1 MTNYFV
7 LNKFL
12 NRQNAFD
19 LEQSTDR
26 NFLLESVKYM
36 NVLQIFLT
44 VHLHKMCIHICV
56 VGCLHTFLC
65 ACVCMYVY
73 VCLIVSVC
81 EYLFTCI
88 FICLCIDENQLR
100 TKRKQ
105 DLKCISTRTWL
116 YQLKGMSWVS
126 ALKKQWFDGTT
137 HDYKYSWKYLLYIPM
152 KNTPDKWPFTSTMN
166 AKL

>member
-1 MTNYFV
+1 
-7 LNKFL
+7 
-12 NRQNAFD
+12 
-19 LEQSTDR
+19 
-26 NFLLESVKYM
+26 
-36 NVLQIFLT
+36 
-44 VHLHKMCIHICV
+44 MCIHICV

-126 ALKKQWFDGTT
+126 ALKNNDLMVQHMITNIHENIYSTYQWKTLRISDHLRRQWTQNCKLDEHLVKKKNFLKTFAATT
-137 HDYKYSWKYLLYIPM
+137 LRISEHFRRLRSRKYCLREHRIRKHSG
-152 KNTPDKWPFTSTMN
+152 
-166 AKL
+166 

>member
-1 MTNYFV
+1 
-7 LNKFL
+7 
-12 NRQNAFD
+12 
-19 LEQSTDR
+19 
-26 NFLLESVKYM
+26 M
-36 NVLQIFLT
+36 NVLHIFLT
-44 VHLHKMCIHICV
+44 VHLHKMCINICV

-65 ACVCMYVY
+65 ACVCMHVY

-126 ALKKQWFDGTT
+126 ALKNNDLMVQHMITNIHENIYSTYQWKTLRISDHLRRQWTQNCKLDK
-137 HDYKYSWKYLLYIPM
+137 HLVKKISLNICCH
-152 KNTPDKWPFTSTMN
+152 NTPDKRTFSAP
-166 AKL
+166 

>member
-1 MTNYFV
+1 M
-7 LNKFL
+7 NKFV

-26 NFLLESVKYM
+26 NFLLESVNYM
-36 NVLQIFLT
+36 DVLQIFLT
-44 VHLHKMCIHICV
+44 VHLHKMCIYIYVLSGICI
-56 VGCLHTFLC
+56 LFLC

-88 FICLCIDENQLR
+88 FICLCLNENQLR
-100 TKRKQ
+100 TNRKQ

-116 YQLKGMSWVS
+116 YQLKGISWVS
-126 ALKKQWFDGTT
+126 ALKNNDLMVQHMITNI
-137 HDYKYSWKYLLYIPM
+137 HENIYSTYQ
-152 KNTPDKWPFTSTMN
+152 
-166 AKL
+166 